1 MVSVRADDIGRRL
14 AQSPKTD
21 TPYRVTGPLFLRLC
35 REAAK
40 RQDIVNNASRKTDNY
55 IAPRAPWCYSA
66 GLLGSHQLRNRMTGT
81 TVPRWSFAEGQYWS
95 GFGDAGQERR
105 VHRTGFRAITVA
117 TALFTAGCG
126 GAPSLPPAP
135 PASSLPSAEYR
146 IGPGDSLNIFVWR
159 NPELTVTVPVRPDGR
174 LSIPLVEDVV
184 AIGKTPSALAREYE
198 ERLTKYVKEPLVTV
212 IVEGF
217 VGPIPDSIRIIGEAS
232 QPRALPYRADMTVLD
247 AMIAVGG
254 LTRYAAGNDT
264 VLIRTA
270 QGEQNTYS
278 VHLNN
283 LIRDGDIDSNV
294 ALRPG
299 DILIIPQRLF

>member
-1 MVSVRADDIGRRL
+1 M
-14 AQSPKTD
+14 
-21 TPYRVTGPLFLRLC
+21 
-35 REAAK
+35 
-40 RQDIVNNASRKTDNY
+40 
-55 IAPRAPWCYSA
+55 
-66 GLLGSHQLRNRMTGT
+66 
-81 TVPRWSFAEGQYWS
+81 
-95 GFGDAGQERR
+95 
-105 VHRTGFRAITVA
+105 HRTYFRATA
-117 TALFTAGCG
+117 TAIALSITGCG
-126 GAPSLPPAP
+126 GAPELPPAP

-159 NPELTVTVPVRPDGR
+159 NPELTVTLPVRPDGR

-184 AIGKTPSALAREYE
+184 AIGKTPTALAREYE
-198 ERLTKYVKEPLVTV
+198 QRLAKYIKEPLVTV

-217 VGPIPDSIRIIGEAS
+217 VGPIPDQIRVIGEAA

-254 LTRYAAGNDT
+254 LTRYAAGNNS

-270 QGEQNTYS
+270 EGEQNTYS
-278 VHLNN
+278 VHLSS

>member
-1 MVSVRADDIGRRL
+1 MIEGS
-14 AQSPKTD
+14 SS
-21 TPYRVTGPLFLRLC
+21 TPAIC
-35 REAAK
+35 
-40 RQDIVNNASRKTDNY
+40 
-55 IAPRAPWCYSA
+55 C
-66 GLLGSHQLRNRMTGT
+66 
-81 TVPRWSFAEGQYWS
+81 GQYS
-95 GFGDAGQERR
+95 LGIENAGQERR
-105 VHRTGFRAITVA
+105 VHRTYLRAITAA
-117 TALFTAGCG
+117 TALFVAGCG
-126 GAPSLPPAP
+126 GPTLPPAP

-159 NPELTVTVPVRPDGR
+159 NPELSMTVPVRPDGR

-184 AIGKTPSALAREYE
+184 AIGKTPTALAREYE
-198 ERLTKYVKEPLVTV
+198 QLLGKYIKEPLVTI
-212 IVEGF
+212 IVSGF
-217 VGPIPDSIRIIGEAS
+217 VGPIPDQIRIIGEAS
-232 QPRALPYRADMTVLD
+232 QPRSLPYRADMTVLD

-270 QGEQNTYS
+270 QGEQNTYT
-278 VHLNN
+278 VHLAS